1 MNPSVFRNSAAAV
14 FVSALLLI
22 AGCSGTKPA
31 VLDDMNLPD
40 AFPNHTE
47 DQVRAFVSSGS
58 DTLTAFKARASVSV
72 KSPQQSARFGS
83 SIDSRRRDSL
93 YLNVRATLGIEAA
106 RALVTPDSFF
116 VYDRIK
122 RKLYMGDIQ
131 KAASVLPLPISDA
144 GVFEMLLGIDMLPDR
159 DWTLTADSSL
169 YRFSSDDGLQEVLV
183 DPRYWRVSRMI
194 RRNSGGSIVE
204 ERSYSEFADFDG
216 IVLPRRVELSKP
228 EEDTYAS
235 IFYNKLELNPTSLN
249 MKLSVSESAETV
261 LVR

>member
-1 MNPSVFRNSAAAV
+1 MNVSIYRNGATVLLSAM
-14 FVSALLLI
+14 LLF
-22 AGCSGTKPA
+22 AGCSGSKPD
-31 VLDDMNLPD
+31 VLDVTDLPD
-40 AFPNHTE
+40 TFPHHTE
-47 DQVRAFVSSGS
+47 DQVRAFVSAGS

-144 GVFEMLLGIDMLPDR
+144 GVFEMLLGIDMLPER
-159 DWTLTADSSL
+159 DWNLTADSTL

-194 RRNSGGSIVE
+194 KRDTGGTVVE
-204 ERSYSEFADFDG
+204 ERNYSEFADFDG

-235 IFYNKLELNPTSLN
+235 IFYNKLELNPASLN
-249 MKLSVSESAETV
+249 MKLSVSEGAETV